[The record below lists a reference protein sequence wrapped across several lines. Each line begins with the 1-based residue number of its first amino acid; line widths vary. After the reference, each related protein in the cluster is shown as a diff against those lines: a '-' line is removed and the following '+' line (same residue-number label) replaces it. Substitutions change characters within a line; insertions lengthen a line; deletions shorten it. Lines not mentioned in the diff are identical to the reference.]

1 MVLVVGGI
9 WHETNT
15 FSPVRTDF
23 DAFHRFQFVEGAA
36 IPERLGDTNS
46 EIGGMLRAAAEL
58 GVEVV
63 ATVQAGAVPSGLV
76 ARSALD
82 TLIEVICRTVR
93 ETASVD
99 GVVLALHGAMVAEG
113 LDQADAHV
121 LVAVRAALGP
131 DKPIVASF
139 DSHANLT
146 ADFVAGA
153 DLLVGYDTLPHV
165 DMGAR
170 GAEAMA
176 CMDRIL
182 REGRRPHMAFR
193 KLPLLSTPDR
203 QATGESPMREVMA
216 LCHELEVAADVW
228 CASVVLGFPYADVPH
243 LGMASLAYADSQ
255 ARAEEV
261 AEAIAAEIWT
271 RREAFRPALSG
282 PAAAVERA
290 LAAPR
295 GPVVLIEPSDNV
307 AGGAPGDGTGLLAAL
322 AASPALAGRSAS
334 IAIWDPAAVA
344 TAREVGLDGRFEGPI
359 GGKTLALAGAPVEI
373 AGSVGFLGPVVYRR
387 DRDYFRGQEIDLGE
401 VARIEVC
408 GLHVILTTERL
419 MPFDT
424 MHLRAVGLEPEA
436 LDLIAMKCGSMW
448 RVAFGDIAAEG
459 IYVDT
464 PGVCTSNLA
473 SMPYTRLVRSMYPLD
488 PEARR

>member
-176 CMDRIL
+176 CMDR
-182 REGRRPHMAFR
+182 
-193 KLPLLSTPDR
+193 S
-203 QATGESPMREVMA
+203 
-216 LCHELEVAADVW
+216 
-228 CASVVLGFPYADVPH
+228 
-243 LGMASLAYADSQ
+243 
-255 ARAEEV
+255 
-261 AEAIAAEIWT
+261 
-271 RREAFRPALSG
+271 
-282 PAAAVERA
+282 
-290 LAAPR
+290 APR
-295 GPVVLIEPSDNV
+295 RRVSLVEE
-307 AGGAPGDGTGLLAAL
+307 GTTQT
-322 AASPALAGRSAS
+322 
-334 IAIWDPAAVA
+334 V
-344 TAREVGLDGRFEGPI
+344 VGLI
-359 GGKTLALAGAPVEI
+359 
-373 AGSVGFLGPVVYRR
+373 
-387 DRDYFRGQEIDLGE
+387 
-401 VARIEVC
+401 
-408 GLHVILTTERL
+408 
-419 MPFDT
+419 
-424 MHLRAVGLEPEA
+424 
-436 LDLIAMKCGSMW
+436 W
-448 RVAFGDIAAEG
+448 
-459 IYVDT
+459 
-464 PGVCTSNLA
+464 
-473 SMPYTRLVRSMYPLD
+473 
-488 PEARR
+488 